1 MNVELKP
8 DFEINDASCKAD
20 TGRTLGEWFVWMDAN
35 HAGKGR
41 RDLIRLIYD
50 EIGQVKG
57 DVWWPTT
64 IWVEY
69 GASKGIVKKDGLAE
83 GYTICSTKTIAAPV
97 DAIYALMA
105 GSAKE
110 GDAYSD
116 PDGNSGQWLRLRPG
130 KDVRLSWKTAGVETG
145 TLVDCTFV
153 DKGKG
158 KTLVTLTHSKI
169 QSRAEADGLRN
180 AWGGFF
186 TDLKAGLEG

>member
-1 MNVELKP
+1 MKIDLKP
-8 DFEINDASCKAD
+8 DHEVSDASCKASTGKTFAEWFAWIESEHPGQGRREIIRVIYEE
-20 TGRTLGEWFVWMDAN
+20 TGRGS
-35 HAGKGR
+35 
-41 RDLIRLIYD
+41 
-50 EIGQVKG
+50 

-69 GASKGIVKKDGLAE
+69 EAHKGVVKKDGSAE

-105 GSAKE
+105 GTAAE
-110 GDAYSD
+110 GDKYSD
-116 PDGNSGQWLRLRPG
+116 PDGNAGEWLRLRPG
-130 KDVRLSWKTAGVETG
+130 KDVRLGWKTAGVESG
-145 TLVDCTFV
+145 TMVDCTFV

-169 QSRAEADGLRN
+169 QTRAEADGLRN

-186 TDLKAGLEG
+186 VDLKDGLES

>member
-1 MNVELKP
+1 MKVELKP
-8 DFEINDASCKAD
+8 DFEISDAACKAAM
-20 TGRTLGEWFVWMDAN
+20 GKTLGEWFAWIDQEC
-35 HAGKGR
+35 AGMGR
-41 RDLIRLIYD
+41 RDTIQAVYNATGRGADL
-50 EIGQVKG
+50 
-57 DVWWPTT
+57 WWPTT

-69 GASKGIVKKDGLAE
+69 EASKGIVKKDGLAE

-116 PDGNSGQWLRLRPG
+116 PDGNSGEWLRLRPG
-130 KDVRLSWKTAGVETG
+130 KDVRLNWKTAGVETG
-145 TLVDCTFV
+145 TMVDCTFV

-158 KTLVTLTHSKI
+158 KTLATLTHSKI

-186 TDLKAGLEG
+186 TDLKAGLES